1 MVKALVPFRSC
12 SPTPILRQRFRS
24 TDGLVGSTLC
34 AAHTMTGI
42 QALPHTHIECIRATS
57 HFEHQARM
65 LDPQGFAAVTA
76 ATEDADIY
84 DWLQWKLRHG
94 LSTWKKPGEA
104 GWIWKS
110 RPGRVVRVLVWCTG
124 ARESERTAP
133 YACTMVAMHCAHPGR
148 RPSGPRTRLLL
159 PRFGLGQWST
169 LARAPVQVLAGARRL
184 PRYIESGTDQGR
196 QSDRSTKAMAKR

>member
-1 MVKALVPFRSC
+1 VVLLFQSGVASLVKALVPFRSS
-12 SPTPILRQRFRS
+12 SPKHILRQRFRS

-65 LDPQGFAAVTA
+65 LDPHGFAAVTA

-94 LSTWKKPGEA
+94 LSTWKNRVKQGGYGSRDPAESCGSWCGAQVPAKASKRPPMQANTSMVHNGGHALCTSRTTTLWPPYSPFTAPLWAGPMVDPGSCTGPGA
-104 GWIWKS
+104 GWCPTI
-110 RPGRVVRVLVWCTG
+110 
-124 ARESERTAP
+124 TAL
-133 YACTMVAMHCAHPGR
+133 Y
-148 RPSGPRTRLLL
+148 
-159 PRFGLGQWST
+159 
-169 LARAPVQVLAGARRL
+169 
-184 PRYIESGTDQGR
+184 
-196 QSDRSTKAMAKR
+196 